1 MKKVRQF
8 AVQFLMCFYC
18 FLENVY
24 TYMYSISTLFTKSAV
39 HYIQE

>member
-1 MKKVRQF
+1 MKKVCRF
-8 AVQFLMCFYC
+8 AVQLPVCFYC

-24 TYMYSISTLFTKSAV
+24 TYMYSISTLFTKSVV

>member
-1 MKKVRQF
+1 MKKSRQF
-8 AVQFLMCFYC
+8 AAAPMCFYC

-24 TYMYSISTLFTKSAV
+24 THMYSISTLFTKSIV